1 MSPTWP
7 RHSSFILTHA
17 SVTIWHPSTYKGP
30 VGSSTIHQV
39 TLRVMAAHVT
49 DNRHR
54 DLCPS
59 SVPAMVAH
67 EPSPACFSHGLGV
80 PGKCCVRQLPMD
92 KELFWKFRFPVE
104 KSQNANEG
112 TKCKSECIGGRDKR
126 NNLILPASPLPKAA
140 HLRVKRHCLFVACA
154 LSHRGKRVFGGHLTS
169 LHAGCCQ
176 EGPFLSYSIQSHW
189 FKNYVTGRQEES
201 GRAAYKNLGEH

>member
-1 MSPTWP
+1 MTKTLLIHPYICFNDNLTSIH
-7 RHSSFILTHA
+7 RQRVCGVQHYSSRDPEGHG
-17 SVTIWHPSTYKGP
+17 H
-30 VGSSTIHQV
+30 
-39 TLRVMAAHVT
+39 HVA

-59 SVPAMVAH
+59 SVPAMMAH
-67 EPSPACFSHGLGV
+67 EPSPAPFSHGLGV
-80 PGKCCVRQLPMD
+80 PGKFCLRQLPME

-104 KSQNANEG
+104 KSQHATEGKNANLNALEG
-112 TKCKSECIGGRDKR
+112 EIRGTIWFYLHHPFPKQPSSGSRDTVSSWPVICPTGERECLGR
-126 NNLILPASPLPKAA
+126 
-140 HLRVKRHCLFVACA
+140 
-154 LSHRGKRVFGGHLTS
+154 HLTS
-169 LHAGCCQ
+169 LHAGCYQ